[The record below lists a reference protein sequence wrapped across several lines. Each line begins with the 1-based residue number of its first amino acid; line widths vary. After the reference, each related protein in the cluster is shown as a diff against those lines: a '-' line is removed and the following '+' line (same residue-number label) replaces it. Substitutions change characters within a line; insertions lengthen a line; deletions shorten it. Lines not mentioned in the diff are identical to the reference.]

1 MNWGSVADWASG
13 IGSLSAAIVA
23 LYVAHTSSR
32 VRLRGYC
39 GYRLVLGAGTP
50 TIEIV
55 NISVTNVS
63 RRTTTVTNI
72 GLSLG
77 MPFLKRHGIISVM
90 QSHISHGIP
99 KTLNDGESATW
110 SIELDKSY
118 SWLQD
123 LVEKFKMTWLSVQT
137 LRFHVYT
144 SNGGTTTLRPGRN
157 CGRCCLSRSPQK
169 SMANS
174 ALLSDALPSPLR
186 ARRGRQNADVRVQ

>member
-1 MNWGSVADWASG
+1 MNWGSIADWVSG

-39 GYRLVLGAGTP
+39 GHRLVVGTDTP

-55 NISVTNVS
+55 SISVTNVS
-63 RRTTTVTNI
+63 RRTTTVTNV

-77 MPFLKRHGIISVM
+77 LPFLKRHGIITVM
-90 QSHISHGIP
+90 QSQISHGIP
-99 KTLNDGESATW
+99 KTLNDGESASW

-118 SWLQD
+118 SWLKE
-123 LVEKFKMTWLSVQT
+123 LAEKFKMTWLSVQT

-144 SNGGTTTLRPGRN
+144 SNGGTTTLRPEKELR
-157 CGRCCLSRSPQK
+157 K
-169 SMANS
+169 M
-174 ALLSDALPSPLR
+174 LLEKIV
-186 ARRGRQNADVRVQ
+186 RRKRG